1 MKTRT
6 TSKLWIVM
14 RKELR
19 ETLREKR
26 TLGMLALATLLY
38 PLMIGFMMHKLIDKS
53 TKSEREGIEV
63 MVIGADQAPTLMAQL
78 GQNNI
83 TVQRSGPLDEE
94 AIGEVLRARK
104 MVAVLRLSDD
114 FTENYYA
121 MRPARVEV
129 WYDSATETGSQR
141 REVVEV
147 LQNYGSN
154 VAGARLLA
162 HGVSPAALSPIVVQ
176 RYDTGTNASRSAM
189 LIGSVIGILFFPAFM
204 LSMSAAVDSTAGER
218 ERRSLEILMAQPAH
232 TWELVGGKWLAA
244 SLLGIVG
251 VTIGLVLAHL
261 LLRWLPLEEIGMTWS
276 LGWGELALVCLVT
289 VPLSLLAGALYVALA
304 MNSKS
309 FKEAQTV
316 LSFVMIA
323 PLAPGLIV
331 SMLDL
336 KTAQWMYL
344 VPVLSNQTLL
354 KELSKGGDI
363 GALPYLLTFLCAAIP
378 AILVVAVASW
388 RMKSER
394 YVLAV

>member
-1 MKTRT
+1 MKARM
-6 TSKLWIVM
+6 TSKLLIVL

-26 TLGMLALATLLY
+26 TLALLALFTLLY
-38 PLMIGFMMHKLIDKS
+38 PLMIGFMMHQLIDKS
-53 TKSEREGIEV
+53 TKSEREGIELA
-63 MVIGADQAPTLMAQL
+63 VIGGAKAPTLMAQL
-78 GQNNI
+78 GQKNI
-83 TVQRSGPLDEE
+83 TVKDMPPMEEE
-94 AIGEVLRARK
+94 AIGELLRTK
-104 MVAVLRLSDD
+104 KVVAVLRLPDD

-121 MRPARVEV
+121 MRPARLEV
-129 WYDSATETGSQR
+129 WFDSATETNAQR
-141 REVVEV
+141 REVTDV
-147 LQNYGSN
+147 LDAYGANIAS
-154 VAGARLLA
+154 ARLLA
-162 HGVSPAALSPIVVQ
+162 HGVSPAALTPIQVQ

-218 ERRSLEILMAQPAH
+218 ERRSLEVLMAQPAH

-244 SLLGIVG
+244 SVLAIVG
-251 VTIGLVLAHL
+251 VTFELVLAHVIL
-261 LLRWLPLEEIGMTWS
+261 KWLPLEEIGMSWS

-304 MNSKS
+304 MNAKT

-323 PLAPGLIV
+323 PLVPGLVV

-344 VPVLSNQTLL
+344 VPMLSNQTLV

-363 GALPYLLTFLCAAIP
+363 GALPFLLTFLCSAIP
-378 AILVVAVASW
+378 ALVVVAIASW